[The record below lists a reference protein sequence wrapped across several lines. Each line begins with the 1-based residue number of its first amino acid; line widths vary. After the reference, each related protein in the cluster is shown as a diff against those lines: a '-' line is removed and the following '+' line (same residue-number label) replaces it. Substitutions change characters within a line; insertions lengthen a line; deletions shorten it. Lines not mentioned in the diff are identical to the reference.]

1 MERKIELSYSYSG
14 KVRAERKEVESGKE
28 KKERTRRKERR
39 DSLALETRT
48 KNDLRDLKIIV
59 TIDRH
64 GTVKDFNGRGQQHT
78 GTAPV
83 PLGATLYVPSGR
95 MGKRMGECTRCTS
108 RNTGAI
114 CRAMANTPYAY
125 EYQDVRARVRHSPS
139 SIHFLSRI
147 GLFSEPSSCLRT
159 CGSAPSRQGDLT

>member
-1 MERKIELSYSYSG
+1 MERWKIELSYSYSG

-64 GTVKDFNGRGQQHT
+64 GTVKDFNGRGQQH
-78 GTAPV
+78 PV
-83 PLGATLYVPSGR
+83 PHRWY
-95 MGKRMGECTRCTS
+95 
-108 RNTGAI
+108 
-114 CRAMANTPYAY
+114 
-125 EYQDVRARVRHSPS
+125 H
-139 SIHFLSRI
+139 
-147 GLFSEPSSCLRT
+147 
-159 CGSAPSRQGDLT
+159 